1 MPSIRYVDMKYT
13 LSLLGLNIL
22 IFAAYVYTAPNALYT
37 IHQLLAGTPVSYNEL
52 FPNIITYM
60 FGHAGIAHCTMNM
73 LMLCIVGR
81 SMEGKAGLYIIPVYC
96 MAGVVGAV
104 AHMWYT
110 DVPLIGASAAVSGL
124 FGAAIAYR
132 TVSAGS
138 IVYYVMVLN
147 VLPLFG
153 VLSMIGFGDP
163 GVSYVSHLG
172 GVAAGVVAGVL
183 LRYTT
188 QPKKVGALLH

>member
-1 MPSIRYVDMKYT
+1 MKYT

-22 IFAAYVYTAPNALYT
+22 IFAAYVYTTPNALYT
-37 IHQLLAGTPVSYNEL
+37 IHQLLASTPVSHNEL

-60 FGHAGIAHCTMNM
+60 FGHAGIAHLMMNM
-73 LMLCIVGR
+73 LMLVIVGR
-81 SMEGKAGLYIIPVYC
+81 STEGKAGWCIIPVYC
-96 MAGVVGAV
+96 AAGVVGAV

-124 FGAAIAYR
+124 FGAAMAYR
-132 TVSAGS
+132 TVGAGS

-163 GVSYVSHLG
+163 GISYVSHLG

-183 LRYTT
+183 FRRLTH
-188 QPKKVGALLH
+188 PKDVGALLH